1 MRRELVEVQKT
12 LSKGK
17 MIILVLALLLV
28 VVSALTATKSYFNN
42 SEIGMLVDS
51 ADERGLSY
59 ELIIHNPITNSYT
72 FETVND

>member
-1 MRRELVEVQKT
+1 MEVLNS

-17 MIILVLALLLV
+17 LMVLILSLLLV

-42 SEIGMLVDS
+42 SEISMLVDS
-51 ADERGLSY
+51 ANARGVSY
-59 ELIIHNPITNSYT
+59 ELTIHNAITNSYT